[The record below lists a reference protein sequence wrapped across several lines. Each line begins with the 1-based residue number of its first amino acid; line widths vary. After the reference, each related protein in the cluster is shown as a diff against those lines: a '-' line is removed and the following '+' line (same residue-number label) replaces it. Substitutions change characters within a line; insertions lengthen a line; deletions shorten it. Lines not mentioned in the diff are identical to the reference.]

1 MLRLLASVCLLC
13 AAAVFAQQD
22 GCNWDSNAEVKQGL
36 SPDSLD
42 AGATYAAHLPEV
54 QEDGRCRE
62 ECCRREDCQLALIGT
77 PADGK
82 PECFLVNCMKEG
94 KDVCVLLPSTQ
105 FRSYRKSSESHQLK
119 QRSDT
124 RSSTSSNS
132 NSTDRCRYEK
142 AVGPCRAAFPRFYY
156 DVTSQTCKLFIY
168 GGCKG
173 NDNNFETQAD
183 CEANCSGV
191 TGDVIVDSQDSP
203 KRRMAGPEKSKD
215 DSKAALPEMTSEE
228 FAEKCQAEPGVGPCR
243 ASIPRFYYKSGTCKQ
258 FIFGGC
264 RGNKNNYD
272 SEEECMK
279 SCTVKIV
286 ESKKEDDKED
296 IEDYH
301 EACTPPAD
309 AGLCRA
315 AFQMFYFEPSSQTCK
330 SFTYGGCG
338 GNKNRYDTVEECM
351 SKCAGK
357 QGRNGRS
364 RWTPAFFLVA
374 TLAII
379 SVILLVG
386 LLLISSRRT
395 RQQLIF
401 TLDDKQELL
410 PEEHVP
416 AEELPKPILH

>member
-1 MLRLLASVCLLC
+1 MVRLLASVYLLC
-13 AAAVFAQQD
+13 AAAVLAQQD
-22 GCNWDSNAEVKQGL
+22 GCEWDSNAEVNRGL
-36 SPDSLD
+36 SPDSLG
-42 AGATYAAHLPEV
+42 AGATYAAHLPKV

-62 ECCRREDCQLALIGT
+62 ECCGREDCHLALIGT
-77 PADGK
+77 PADGTS
-82 PECFLVNCMKEG
+82 ECFLVNCMKEG
-94 KDVCVLLPSTQ
+94 KDVCVLLPSSQ
-105 FRSYRKSSESHQLK
+105 FRSYRKSSESQQPKELGEP
-119 QRSDT
+119 
-124 RSSTSSNS
+124 RSSTSSSS

-142 AVGPCRAAFPRFYY
+142 AVGPCRAAFARFYY
-156 DVTSQTCKLFIY
+156 DVTSQTCKSFIY

-173 NDNNFETQAD
+173 NDNNFETGGD
-183 CEANCSGV
+183 CEAACSGV
-191 TGDVIVDSQDSP
+191 TGDVIVDSRDSQ
-203 KRRMAGPEKSKD
+203 KRRMAGPEQSKD
-215 DSKAALPEMTSEE
+215 AALSEMTSEE
-228 FAEKCQAEPGVGPCR
+228 FAEKCQADPDVGLCR
-243 ASIPRFYYKSGTCKQ
+243 ASIPRFYYKSGTCKR

-264 RGNKNNYD
+264 RGNKNNYG

-286 ESKKEDDKED
+286 ESKKEDDKEN

-315 AFQMFYFEPSSQTCK
+315 AFQMFYFEPSSQSCK

-338 GNKNRYDTVEECM
+338 GNKNRYDSVEECM

-357 QGRNGRS
+357 QGRNGR

-379 SVILLVG
+379 SMILLVG

-395 RQQLIF
+395 RQQLVF

-410 PEEHVP
+410 PEEYVP
-416 AEELPKPILH
+416 AEDPPKPVLH